1 MYLKNIWNK
10 KENECQPFGFEKD
23 QMADFLCQE
32 VSIWITVIIFYV
44 NMKIGRAELEMTLID
59 KLRQKRKKYLFMWYN
74 ISETIMY
81 KLNG

>member
-44 NMKIGRAELEMTLID
+44 NMKIGRAEL
-59 KLRQKRKKYLFMWYN
+59 
-74 ISETIMY
+74 
-81 KLNG
+81 